1 MPKVVDHEKRRRDI
15 AEAMWR
21 VIARDGLAAASAR
34 TVAAE
39 AGWSLGAVR
48 HYFGS
53 QNELL
58 LFAATAMI
66 DGATARVSLTLE
78 RRPPGLA
85 RCQEVLEHLLPL
97 DDVRTGE
104 IRVWLAV
111 LIRSHTDP
119 HLRDLRLTA
128 WHGTRHLCR
137 LVVAELAE
145 RPHPP
150 EVGAT
155 LSRRLEPHAAS
166 LHIWLDG
173 LTLQAASVPE
183 LLPPAEVHLEVRR
196 ELNSIRNRVRD

>member
-21 VIARDGLAAASAR
+21 VIARDGLDAASSR

-48 HYFGS
+48 HYFGT
-53 QNELL
+53 QHELL
-58 LFAATAMI
+58 LFATTAMI
-66 DGATARVSLTLE
+66 DGVTARVSRTLE

-119 HLRDLRLTA
+119 HLSDLRLTA

-137 LVVAELAE
+137 LVVAELAD
-145 RPHPP
+145 RPRPP
-150 EVGAT
+150 EVGAA
-155 LSRRLEPHAAS
+155 LPRRLEAHAAS
-166 LHIWLDG
+166 LHVWLDG

-183 LLPPAEVHLEVRR
+183 LLSPAEVRLALRR
-196 ELNSIRNRVRD
+196 ELTGIRERVRA

>member
-1 MPKVVDHEKRRRDI
+1 MPKVVDHEKRRHDI

-58 LFAATAMI
+58 LFATSAMI
-66 DGATARVSLTLE
+66 EGAAARVSLTLE

-119 HLRDLRLTA
+119 HLSDLRLTA

-137 LVVAELAE
+137 VVVAELAE

-150 EVGAT
+150 EAGAT

-166 LHIWLDG
+166 LHVWLDG

-183 LLPPAEVHLEVRR
+183 LLPSADVRR
-196 ELNSIRNRVRD
+196 AVRRQLTGIRERVRA